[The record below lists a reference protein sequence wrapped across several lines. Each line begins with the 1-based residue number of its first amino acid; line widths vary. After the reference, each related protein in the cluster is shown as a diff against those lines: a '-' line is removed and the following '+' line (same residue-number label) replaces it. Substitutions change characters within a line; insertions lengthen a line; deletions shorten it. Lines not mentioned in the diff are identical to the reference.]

1 MVKWSESSDPHRF
14 ENKVNREVIGVI
26 LSHDNNIMKFL
37 GLFPHKTYLMEMG
50 NNTNLDTGNYG
61 DTELDVEWA
70 GLLMNV
76 LLTVS
81 GDKSIIQEI
90 LFPENRI
97 DIPGCLGSFGFMM
110 FWFLNGVKMDVN
122 TIFKAEAH
130 ARLTGVAAA
139 ALPITVGLLLYKYKS
154 LENRPLK
161 AIEYNTLLLME
172 SLTSFSEI
180 ARLLLDLGMN
190 HSSVGQVALS
200 TSVVSNT
207 VGLMFWLVIVPLGF
221 QSLVQ
226 GVGLLLQMF
235 FFIVIVFAVVRPI
248 MFKVIIRKREG
259 RPIEDKYIYVIL
271 VMVFLSCMYW
281 DGLEQFPALG
291 AFILGLSIPNEHP
304 IGSALVERLES
315 FNFGMVLPL
324 FMSASMLRSDIR
336 VWKDILTFYST
347 NDKKLAVA
355 SLVFLIFLLKLS
367 VSMIVPYLFKMPLKD
382 SIILSLIMSHKA
394 FGQRYL
400 LDPSFPFS

>member
-1 MVKWSESSDPHRF
+1 
-14 ENKVNREVIGVI
+14 
-26 LSHDNNIMKFL
+26 
-37 GLFPHKTYLMEMG
+37 
-50 NNTNLDTGNYG
+50 
-61 DTELDVEWA
+61 
-70 GLLMNV
+70 MNV

-90 LFPENRI
+90 LFPKNRI

-110 FWFLNGVKMDVN
+110 FWFLNGVKMDVK

-315 FNFGMVLPL
+315 FNFGIVLPL

-336 VWKDILTFYST
+336 VWKDILTFYSS
-347 NDKKLAVA
+347 NDKKFAVA

-382 SIILSLIMSHKA
+382 SIILSLIMSHKGIIELS
-394 FGQRYL
+394 FYL
-400 LDPSFPFS
+400 FSYGLEVSLSHISIS